1 MFQKSKYDVME
12 SENSKNTMSLFLVVG
27 KIYKDLKSYEEGKMD
42 KNYFNAGFVDAI
54 RKCLP
59 NVKAIAH
66 IGYENSIDLEKV
78 NADKLY
84 KYMQESGLSREEF
97 TKNYVHIIN
106 TYVKVILAFAIIDKE
121 CLNVYRIVTPEVL
134 LGLIKG
140 EFKKVKDVIDELDV
154 NVSSDSKILMDK
166 LVKDDF
172 DIKQLTKEEKI
183 LLDKEHALYMKKDI
197 LPKVTKKTE
206 ILEVVKH
213 AKSIGK
219 KKSVLEI

>member
-27 KIYKDLKSYEEGKMD
+27 KIYKDLKSYEKGKMD

-84 KYMQESGLSREEF
+84 KYMQENGLSREEF

-134 LGLIKG
+134 LGLVKG

-206 ILEVVKH
+206 TLEVVKL